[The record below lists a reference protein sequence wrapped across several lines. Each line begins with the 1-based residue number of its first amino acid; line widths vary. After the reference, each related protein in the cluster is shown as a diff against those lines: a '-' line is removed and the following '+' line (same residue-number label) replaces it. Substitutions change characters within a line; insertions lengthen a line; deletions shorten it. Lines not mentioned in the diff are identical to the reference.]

1 MGVNS
6 GPRATLSCGREKRS
20 VREDRTLEINEIE
33 LNVVDAKR
41 TLECQDLKVQEM
53 QQALVVAAD
62 HASVSWSER

>member
-1 MGVNS
+1 MNS

-62 HASVSWSER
+62 HASASWLER